1 MPKNRPASKSR
12 PTAPKPYEYEFE
24 ETGELF
30 PGTVLRAVG
39 GGLYDVR
46 LEADPSVLPPLVDTN
61 GVPIEDAEDG
71 GLRAQCFVS
80 GKLKKGRRL
89 TSQPIAVGDR
99 VQVRPLPGSGASLSV
114 RRVREGTIEDVLP
127 RSKVLGR
134 SRYGKYLQV
143 TVANLDQI
151 VVVMSLRMPDL
162 STHRLDRFLVLAEAS
177 DLRAVICINKIDLV
191 PKRSRKKEIEPLQK
205 LYGGLGY
212 PVIAVAAEKDENIE
226 ELREELKGHI
236 SAFVGSSGVGKSS
249 LAMAIQPELQLWVGE
264 VMEIGKGR
272 HTTTEVSLHPLDGGG
287 YIADTPGIKTVT
299 LLEQAEVNLPNC
311 FPEFRRLANDCR
323 FNDCTHTHEP
333 GCAVRAAL
341 EEKPAKGEEP
351 KVAQAR
357 YDSYLRML
365 EDDLASLRLMRE
377 T

>member
-1 MPKNRPASKSR
+1 MKRLVKSLSRMKKSR
-12 PTAPKPYEYEFE
+12 SHSTTPKPYEYKFE

-46 LEADPSVLPPLVDTN
+46 IEADPGLLPPLVDTL
-61 GVPIEDAEDG
+61 GAAIENAEDG

-80 GKLKKGRRL
+80 GKLKKGRQL

-99 VQVRPLPGSGASLSV
+99 VMVRPLPGSGSSLSV
-114 RRVREGTIEDVLP
+114 RRVREGTIEEVLP
-127 RSKVLGR
+127 RQKILGR
-134 SRYGKYLQV
+134 SRYNKYLQV

-151 VVVMSLRMPDL
+151 VVVMSLRSPEL

-191 PKRSRKKEIEPLQK
+191 AKRSRKKELEPLQK
-205 LYGGLGY
+205 LYEGLGY
-212 PVIAVAAEKDENIE
+212 PVIAVAAEKDDNIE
-226 ELREELKGHI
+226 ALRAELKDHI
-236 SAFVGSSGVGKSS
+236 SAFIGSSGVGKSS
-249 LAMAIQPELQLWVGE
+249 LAMAVQPELQLWVGE

-299 LLEQAEVNLPNC
+299 LLEQSEVNLPNC
-311 FPEFRRLANDCR
+311 FPEFRAIAPRCR

-333 GCAVRAAL
+333 GCAVRAAV
-341 EEKPAKGEEP
+341 EAGT
-351 KVAQAR
+351 VAQAR

-365 EDDLASLRLMRE
+365 EDDLVSLRLARE
-377 T
+377 

>member
-1 MPKNRPASKSR
+1 MRRSR
-12 PTAPKPYEYEFE
+12 SQSATPQATAKPYEYKFE

-46 LEADPSVLPPLVDTN
+46 IEADPAALPPLVDTN
-61 GVPIEDAEDG
+61 GVAIENAEDG

-80 GKLKKGRRL
+80 GKLKKGRQL

-99 VQVRPLPGSGASLSV
+99 VHVRPLPGSGASLSV
-114 RRVREGTIEDVLP
+114 RRVREGTIEDVMP
-127 RSKVLGR
+127 RQKVLGR
-134 SRYGKYLQV
+134 SRYNKYLQV
-143 TVANLDQI
+143 TVANLDQVVI
-151 VVVMSLRMPDL
+151 VMALRAPEL
-162 STHRLDRFLVLAEAS
+162 STHRLDRFLILAEAS

-191 PKRSRKKEIEPLQK
+191 PKRERRKEIEPIQT
-205 LYGGLGY
+205 LYESLGY

-226 ELREELKGHI
+226 PLRAQLKDHI
-236 SAFVGSSGVGKSS
+236 SAFIGSSGVGKSS
-249 LAMAIQPELQLWVGE
+249 LAMAIQPELMLWVGE

-299 LLEQAEVNLPNC
+299 LLEQSEVNLPNC
-311 FPEFRRLANDCR
+311 FPEFRALAQSCR

-341 EEKPAKGEEP
+341 ETGG
-351 KVAQAR
+351 VAQAR
-357 YDSYLRML
+357 YDSYLRMR
-365 EDDLASLRLMRE
+365 EDDLFSLRLTRE
-377 T
+377 